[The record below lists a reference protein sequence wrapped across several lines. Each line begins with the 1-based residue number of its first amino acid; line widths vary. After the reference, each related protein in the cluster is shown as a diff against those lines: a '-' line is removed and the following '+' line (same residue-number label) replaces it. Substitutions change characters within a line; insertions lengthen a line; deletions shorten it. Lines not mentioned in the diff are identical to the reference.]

1 MKMPRIKNPFE
12 KFHLPPSDKL
22 LPALA
27 VLSPVAAGVVLIEK
41 NPEGFKKNI
50 VGLHNGAKKDLGD
63 LFHGV
68 GGFLNK
74 MMLPLT
80 IGGIVVI
87 FIILKK

>member
-1 MKMPRIKNPFE
+1 MKVPRIKNPFE
-12 KFHLPPSDKL
+12 KFHLMPTEKL

-27 VLSPVAAGVVLIEK
+27 VISPVGAGVMLIQK
-41 NPEGFKKNI
+41 NPEGFKKNLI
-50 VGLHNGAKKDLGD
+50 GLHNGAKKDLGD

-80 IGGIVVI
+80 IGGIIVV